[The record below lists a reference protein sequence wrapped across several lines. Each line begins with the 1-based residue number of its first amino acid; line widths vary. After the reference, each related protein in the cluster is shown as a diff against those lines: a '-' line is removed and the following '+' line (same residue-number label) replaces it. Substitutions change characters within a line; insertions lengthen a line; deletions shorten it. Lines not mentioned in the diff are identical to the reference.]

1 MEHCYKCHSAS
12 SEKVKGGLLLDTREG
27 IRKGGESGH
36 AVVPGNL
43 KESLLI
49 SALKH
54 DDFEMPPKKVL
65 PAAVIA
71 DFEKWIQS
79 GATDPRRATRPVA
92 KADSI
97 DIEAG
102 RKHWA
107 YQALKAPAIPEVKN
121 AAWPASDIDRFILAR
136 LESAGLQPGADAEKI
151 ILIRRLYFDLVGLPP
166 TPEEIAQFVDDK
178 SPAAYENLVDRLMKS
193 PRFGERW
200 GRHWLDVVRY
210 AESMSLRGRLLK
222 HAWRYRDY
230 VIEAFNDDLPYDQFL
245 TQQLAGDLLET
256 SSVDTQRRN
265 LIATTFLVMGD
276 ALLENQNKSQLD
288 MDVVDEQ
295 LDVIGKSLLAQTI
308 ACARCHDHKF
318 DPIPTSDYYAMAG
331 IFKNIQGLKHS
342 NVSTNMEIPLPFT
355 EEVKRELE
363 IHSSAVTKLQSEINE
378 LKPKIAGNDR
388 LPVQAKDL
396 PGIVVDNPDAK
407 AIGKWGKSDG
417 IKNRVGSEY
426 LLSKTAGSKVVY
438 PVAFP
443 DDGRYEVRITIA
455 QHANRAPKAHVTVL
469 HKDGNQS
476 FRIDQRKAPGN
487 FNKDRSD
494 DYFQSLGF
502 FEFPS
507 GQWDAVEISVKG
519 GGGFVIADAVQFLPV
534 DNDGKVTNIVAA
546 SSLAGIVVDDDDV
559 KVVGAWTHSMY
570 SKHYVGKGY
579 IHDDNKGKGGKT
591 LTFIPK
597 ISDGKYEVRF
607 AYSWGGGRASNVP
620 VEIFSAAGKKLLVI
634 DMRKEPPLNK
644 RFISLGTYRFAANE
658 QNRVLISNEGTDGI
672 VTADALQFLPV
683 DNDTT
688 VTTRSASQVAK
699 DLTAVEQQELK
710 KKISKLT
717 AELSALQK
725 RKPAREMVN
734 SAVEKKKPTDLK
746 IHIRGNINNL
756 GAIAPRGVLQVA
768 NHGPAPKMPT
778 NASGRLELARWIA
791 DPANPLTSR
800 VMANRVWHWLFG
812 AGLVR
817 TVDTFGT
824 MGESPSHPELLDHLA
839 VHFIQKGWSV
849 KKLIRTIVLSRTYR
863 LSSSR
868 GGQPKDPENR
878 LLAHMNRRRLDAESL
893 RDTMLSVGG
902 TLKLEMGGATFPAN
916 LKTDVGFQFQEPR
929 RSVYVP
935 VFRSSLPELF
945 EVFDFANPSLVTG
958 RRDISTVAPQALF
971 MMNHPFVR
979 TQARL
984 TAERLLSDP
993 LLNESHRIN
1002 HAYLQILGRPATETE
1017 VSLGQDFLKAVTDTS
1032 EKGRIEAWT
1041 QMVQSMFLTIE
1052 FRYIH

>member
-1 MEHCYKCHSAS
+1 MGDVFAAESTAEGLDFFEKKIRPVLVEHCYKCHSAS

-54 DDFEMPPKKVL
+54 DGFEMPPKKVL
-65 PAAVIA
+65 PAAVVA

-79 GATDPRRATRPVA
+79 GAADPRRATRPVA

-107 YQALKAPAIPEVKN
+107 YQPLKAPALPKVTD
-121 AAWPASDIDRFILAR
+121 AAWPANDIDRFILAR
-136 LESAGLQPGADAEKI
+136 LESAGLQPGADAKKI

-166 TPEEIAQFVDDK
+166 TPKEIARFVDDK
-178 SPAAYENLVDRLMKS
+178 SPEAYENLVDRLMKS

-256 SSVDTQRRN
+256 SSVDAQRRN

-288 MDVVDEQ
+288 MDIVDEQ

-331 IFKNIQGLKHS
+331 IFKNIQGLKHA
-342 NVSTNMEIPLPFT
+342 NVSTNMEIPLPIL
-355 EEVKRELE
+355 EESKRELE
-363 IHSSAVTKLQSEINE
+363 IHSSAVTKLQSEISE

-426 LLSKTAGSKVVY
+426 LLSKTSGSKVIY

-443 DDGRYEVRITIA
+443 DEGRYEVRITIA

-476 FRIDQRKAPGN
+476 FRIDQRKAPGA

-494 DYFQSLGF
+494 GYFQSLGF

-534 DNDGKVTNIVAA
+534 DNDGKVT
-546 SSLAGIVVDDDDV
+546 
-559 KVVGAWTHSMY
+559 
-570 SKHYVGKGY
+570 
-579 IHDDNKGKGGKT
+579 
-591 LTFIPK
+591 IPK
-597 ISDGKYEVRF
+597 SSQQGKQLL
-607 AYSWGGGRASNVP
+607 
-620 VEIFSAAGKKLLVI
+620 AAEQKALKTRMAKL
-634 DMRKEPPLNK
+634 K
-644 RFISLGTYRFAANE
+644 T
-658 QNRVLISNEGTDGI
+658 
-672 VTADALQFLPV
+672 
-683 DNDTT
+683 
-688 VTTRSASQVAK
+688 
-699 DLTAVEQQELK
+699 
-710 KKISKLT
+710 
-717 AELSALQK
+717 ELSALQK

-778 NASGRLELARWIA
+778 SSSGRLELAHWIA
-791 DPANPLTSR
+791 DPSNPLTAR

-824 MGESPSHPELLDHLA
+824 MGESPSHPELLDHLSF
-839 VHFIQKGWSV
+839 HFIQKGWSV

-868 GGQPKDPENR
+868 DGQPEDPENR

-1002 HAYLQILGRPATETE
+1002 HAYLQILGRHATETE
-1017 VSLGQDFLKAVTDTS
+1017 VSLGQDFLKTVTDTS